1 MIQSLSVQNLAL
13 ITSANLTLQPGLTAI
28 TGETGAGKSLLI
40 DSLLLALG
48 GRAESHL
55 VRKGSTKATVTL
67 LADFSENKQAQ
78 SACAEIGIDLEDNQI
93 LIQREL
99 SAEGR
104 STVRINGRP
113 ATVSILRTLSHH
125 IADLHGQHDHRNLL
139 DPEKQLE
146 LLDTWIG
153 TSASSLKAQL
163 GEQLEKTNE
172 LKHQLK
178 SLQSSARD
186 RAQRLDLLQFQI
198 SEISEANLQPNES
211 ENLKATLARLTHAQ
225 RLGDTFNLL
234 IDSLAESESSASE
247 RISIANREI
256 TLSAKLDP
264 TLTSILELTETAESA
279 LAEALSQMRDY
290 IESLDYDPEQ
300 LEIIAARLDLIANL
314 TRKYGETAEDILAY
328 LHNAQIELDQ
338 ILNQTQDATE
348 IEAQLAKESRELE
361 SLANSLSL
369 LRKQKSRDF
378 AAATLSHIHELA
390 LDRANL
396 SLNFSTREIDEA
408 GQDQVELQFT
418 ANPGEPLQ
426 PLHKIASGGELSR
439 VMLAIKV
446 ATAHTSG
453 VQTLIFD
460 EVETGLS
467 GRAAAITARKLQEL
481 ATTNQVIV
489 ISHLAQVAA
498 AADHHIEIAKSTT
511 KTTTATEL
519 KNLTES
525 EKPAAIA
532 RLLAGEEIGTSA
544 LANAHEIIAAAQRP
558 IQNLVRT
565 G

>member
-55 VRKGSTKATVTL
+55 VRQGSTKATVTL
-67 LADFSENKQAQ
+67 LADLTENEHAQ
-78 SACAEIGIDLEDNQI
+78 RACTELGIDLEDNQI

-99 SAEGR
+99 TAEGR

-113 ATVSILRTLSHH
+113 ATVSILRTLSHQ

-163 GEQLEKTNE
+163 REQLDKTNG
-172 LKHQLK
+172 LKSQLK

-211 ENLKATLARLTHAQ
+211 ENLKSILARLTYAQ

-256 TLSAKLDP
+256 ILSVKLDP
-264 TLTSILELTETAESA
+264 TLTSILELMETAESA

-290 IESLDYDPEQ
+290 IETLDYDPEQ
-300 LEIIAARLDLIANL
+300 LEIIAARLDLISNL
-314 TRKYGETAEDILAY
+314 KRKYGETENEILSY
-328 LHNAQIELDQ
+328 LETAQTELDQ

-348 IEAQLAKESRELE
+348 IEAQLAKENKELE
-361 SLANSLSL
+361 SLANSLTL
-369 LRKQKSRDF
+369 LRKQKARDF
-378 AAATLSHIHELA
+378 AAATLCHIHELA
-390 LDRANL
+390 LERANL
-396 SLNFSTREIDEA
+396 SLNFSTREIDET

-446 ATAHTSG
+446 ATAHTAG

-460 EVETGLS
+460 EVDTGLS

-498 AADHHIEIAKSTT
+498 AADHHIEIAKSIT
-511 KTTTATEL
+511 KTTTATAL
-519 KNLTES
+519 KNLTKS

>member
-13 ITSANLTLQPGLTAI
+13 ITSANLTLQTGLTAI

-48 GRAESHL
+48 SRAESHL
-55 VRKGSTKATVTL
+55 VRQGTSKATVTL
-67 LADFSENKQAQ
+67 LADFSQNPQAQ
-78 SACAEIGIDLEDNQI
+78 AACIEQGIDLEDNQ
-93 LIQREL
+93 LLVQREL

-104 STVRINGRP
+104 SSVRINGRP
-113 ATVSILRTLSHH
+113 ATVGILRTLSPF

-139 DPEKQLE
+139 DPEKQLD

-153 TSASSLKAQL
+153 TPAQKLKSQL
-163 GEQLEKTNE
+163 QSQLEVTSGIRN
-172 LKHQLK
+172 QLR
-178 SLQSSARD
+178 SLQTSARD
-186 RAQRLDLLQFQI
+186 RAQRLDLLEFQI
-198 SEISEANLQPNES
+198 NEIADANLIANES
-211 ENLKATLARLTHAQ
+211 ETLKAKLARLTHAQ

-234 IDSLAESESSASE
+234 IDSLSEAESSATE
-247 RISIANREI
+247 RIGIANREI
-256 TLSAKLDP
+256 SLATKLDP
-264 TLTSILELTETAESA
+264 SLDQILELTETAESA
-279 LAEALSQMRDY
+279 LAEAVSQMRDY
-290 IESLDYDPEQ
+290 IESLDYNPEE

-314 TRKYGETAEDILAY
+314 KRKYGESEQEILDY
-328 LHNAQIELDQ
+328 LSSAQAELDQ
-338 ILNQTQDATE
+338 ILNQSQDVTELQTELDHATN
-348 IEAQLAKESRELE
+348 ELE
-361 SLANSLSL
+361 TRANSLTL
-369 LRKQKSRDF
+369 LRKQSAKDF
-378 AAATLSHIHELA
+378 AQGTLTHIRELA
-390 LDRANL
+390 LERANL
-396 SLNFSTREIDEA
+396 SLNFSNKEIDHS

-460 EVETGLS
+460 EVDTGLS

-481 ATTNQVIV
+481 ASTNQVIV

-498 AADHHIEIAKSTT
+498 AADHHIEIAKSST
-511 KTTTATEL
+511 KTSTATEL
-519 KNLTES
+519 KTLTEN
-525 EKPAAIA
+525 ERPAAIA

-544 LANAHEIIAAAQRP
+544 LANAKEILAAAQRP
-558 IQNLVRT
+558 TENLVRT